1 MWLPN
6 LDGGVHTAKL
16 RGKEV
21 MRMEIRQWN
30 ILIDTLERRAE
41 SGIQPTETAKLIL
54 FLRAMQ
60 ALVTSVDNIASAL
73 RDRKS

>member
-1 MWLPN
+1 
-6 LDGGVHTAKL
+6 
-16 RGKEV
+16 
-21 MRMEIRQWN
+21 MEIRQWN
-30 ILIDTLERRAE
+30 ILIDTLERRVE